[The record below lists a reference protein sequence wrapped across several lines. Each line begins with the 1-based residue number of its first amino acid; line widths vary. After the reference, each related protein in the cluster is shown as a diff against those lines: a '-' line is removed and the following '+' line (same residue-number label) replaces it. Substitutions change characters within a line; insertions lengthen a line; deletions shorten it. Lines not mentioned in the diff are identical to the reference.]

1 MGMYFYL
8 FPWEYLIVL
17 TSLIDYHVSNIQI
30 YLDLFLVIILL
41 VFSVSLFLGPNQMIL
56 II

>member
-8 FPWEYLIVL
+8 FPWEYLTVL

-30 YLDLFLVIILL
+30 YLDLFLVIIMLF
-41 VFSVSLFLGPNQMIL
+41 FSVSLFLGPNQIIL

>member
-17 TSLIDYHVSNIQI
+17 TSLIDYRVSNTQI
-30 YLDLFLVIILL
+30 HLGLFLSL
-41 VFSVSLFLGPNQMIL
+41 FCSFSLFLYSWDQIK
-56 II
+56 

>member
-17 TSLIDYHVSNIQI
+17 TSLIDYRVSNTQI
-30 YLDLFLVIILL
+30 HLDLFLSLFCS
-41 VFSVSLFLGPNQMIL
+41 FSLVSLFLGPNQIIL

>member
-17 TSLIDYHVSNIQI
+17 TSLIDYRVSNTQI
-30 YLDLFLVIILL
+30 HLDLFLSL
-41 VFSVSLFLGPNQMIL
+41 FCSFSLFLYSWDQIK
-56 II
+56 

>member
-17 TSLIDYHVSNIQI
+17 TSLIDYHVSNTQI
-30 YLDLFLVIILL
+30 YLDLFLVIILPF
-41 VFSVSLFLGPNQMIL
+41 FSVSLFLGTNQMIL

>member
-8 FPWEYLIVL
+8 FPWEYLTVL

-30 YLDLFLVIILL
+30 YLDLFLVIIMLF
-41 VFSVSLFLGPNQMIL
+41 FSVSLFLGPNQMIL